1 MKPRGSAHFLAEFA
15 ASVGV
20 PYGFER
26 SVKVDERGLAGGRAL
41 ITFHRDDLQRAGGWR
56 AIASLLSKCE
66 LDARFYRDLSTAFAR
81 AELIH
86 FGLEGAM
93 PLVTQEPWA
102 RPSASDSSGS
112 PPVTKIY
119 FESPAVEDSDGLW
132 WDPNWPHRGPWP
144 LYLAYKWQAGAAPIV
159 SHYGFYPAHSAF
171 RVPEVVRRSQAGLS
185 QPMRDAI
192 HDLLD
197 VCDIPGDRLP
207 EHLLTVTEPANSR
220 QSVVVNVYSSGLAL
234 GECAATLQ
242 TLLGALAPT
251 SDAQFKQWLT
261 SNHHC
266 QLGHISWGC
275 GRENEPFVGCY
286 YGVREMAAGSSF
298 LD

>member
-1 MKPRGSAHFLAEFA
+1 MKHRGSVHFLAEFA
-15 ASVGV
+15 AAVGV

-26 SVKVDERGLAGGRAL
+26 SIKVNESGLAGGRAL
-41 ITFHRDDLQRAGGWR
+41 ITFHRDDLQWAGGWS
-56 AIASLLSKCE
+56 AIENLLSQCG
-66 LDARFYRDLSTAFAR
+66 LDARFYRQLSTAFAR

-102 RPSASDSSGS
+102 LPSASDSSGS
-112 PPVTKIY
+112 SPVTKIY
-119 FESPAVEDSDGLW
+119 FESPAVEDSDALW
-132 WDPNWPHRGPWP
+132 WDPNWPQGGPRP
-144 LYLAYKWQAGAAPIV
+144 LYLAYKWQSGAAPIV

-171 RVPEVVRRSQAGLS
+171 RVPEVVRQSQSGLS

-192 HDLLD
+192 DRLLD
-197 VCDIPGDRLP
+197 ICNIPGERLP

-220 QSVVVNVYSSGLAL
+220 QSVVVNVYSSGLVL
-234 GECAATLQ
+234 GECAAALT
-242 TLLGALAPT
+242 TLLDALAPT
-251 SDAQFKQWLT
+251 SAAQCKQWLT
-261 SNHHC
+261 SNEHC
-266 QLGHISWGC
+266 HLGHLSWGC

-298 LD
+298 ID